1 MRWTLAIAVV
11 ASLLGIALGVGLT
24 WAELGPFAQT
34 PAQLVAGAPSFANR
48 PLPRAVV
55 VGSDTHNF
63 GHMELDTKGRHTFE
77 IRNDGNADLT
87 LAKGTTTCKCTLS
100 NLDHDRLAP
109 GKSAKVELEWTALPS
124 GHFRHSATIRTNDP
138 RRPNIELS
146 VEGQVSHS
154 FELRPYE
161 LVFTSPITVGE
172 GARGSVNLLSFEKN
186 KFEITSHQFA
196 ESATAEYFEVQ
207 VSEMPAAM
215 LRGEEGAKSGK
226 IITLVVKPGL
236 PLGPIEQKIRL
247 ETTLPG
253 EPAITIPIQG
263 RVIGDITVV
272 GPPRWVE
279 EQSLLVLGSVKQGK
293 GIKSSGMQLIVK
305 GPKRDQLDLKVLSVT
320 PDFLKIHFDKA
331 EPIPGEEVVRVP
343 FTVEVPPNAPIG
355 EHNGRLGG
363 PMAHIEL
370 NTGHPSTPKLNLYV
384 SFAVEP

>member
-1 MRWTLAIAVV
+1 
-11 ASLLGIALGVGLT
+11 
-24 WAELGPFAQT
+24 
-34 PAQLVAGAPSFANR
+34 
-48 PLPRAVV
+48 
-55 VGSDTHNF
+55 
-63 GHMELDTKGRHTFE
+63 
-77 IRNDGNADLT
+77 
-87 LAKGTTTCKCTLS
+87 
-100 NLDHDRLAP
+100 
-109 GKSAKVELEWTALPS
+109 
-124 GHFRHSATIRTNDP
+124 
-138 RRPNIELS
+138 
-146 VEGQVSHS
+146 
-154 FELRPYE
+154 
-161 LVFTSPITVGE
+161 VFTSPITVGE

-370 NTGHPSTPKLNLYV
+370 NTGHPSTRKLNLYV

>member
-24 WAELGPFAQT
+24 WAELGPYAQT
-34 PAQLVAGAPSFANR
+34 PAQLIAGAPSFANR

-172 GARGSVNLLSFEKN
+172 GARGSVNLWSFEKD

-196 ESATAEYFEVQ
+196 QSATAEYFDVQ
-207 VSEMPAAM
+207 VSEMPAEM

-226 IITLVVKPGL
+226 IITVVVKPGL
-236 PLGPIEQKIRL
+236 PLGTIEQKIRL

-253 EPAITIPIQG
+253 EPAVTIPIQG

-343 FTVEVPPNAPIG
+343 FTVEVPPDAPIG

-370 NTGHPSTPKLNLYV
+370 KTGHPSTPKLNLYV